1 MTNNIQTEAKD
12 NKYVIY
18 YDYTDDYGY
27 ECCNCQDV
35 FYGDWFELQECIKSM
50 RRNGCYNIDAVAV
63 EC

>member
-1 MTNNIQTEAKD
+1 MTNISKVEDKF
-12 NKYVIY
+12 VIY

-35 FYGDWFELQECIKSM
+35 FYGDWFELQEYIKTM

-63 EC
+63 EG